1 MAKHSLK
8 SLPAMNVL
16 LSSFQKGFR
25 PTMATS
31 GSLHHPKNIPG
42 KHRHCL
48 PTCSAYRGGQEFSV
62 GFSEMSLPLLI
73 RPGLSLLGLPVEPAS
88 PHSVSFF
95 KAHNR
100 LHGLQQEPSLM
111 LPVGQVPLFYAL
123 DSACFLPSISAH
135 TILSGILLLTCLLGK
150 EVPTGQ

>member
-31 GSLHHPKNIPG
+31 GSLHHHKHIPG

-73 RPGLSLLGLPVEPAS
+73 RPGLSLLGLPVEPVS

-111 LPVGQVPLFYAL
+111 LPVSVRCPFSMLWIQLVSFPL
-123 DSACFLPSISAH
+123 S
-135 TILSGILLLTCLLGK
+135 
-150 EVPTGQ
+150 VPTLYCPGFCY